1 MLQTYQYGS
10 KYKFILFIFY
20 CTVYAVVNKF
30 TGEVKQMFNTIHEAN
45 LAIPYY
51 KTVAMITGE
60 TGEIEVIENY
70 AEG

>member
-1 MLQTYQYGS
+1 MS
-10 KYKFILFIFY
+10 
-20 CTVYAVVNKF
+20 VYAVVNKF
-30 TGEVKQMFNTIHEAN
+30 TGEVKQMFNNIHEAN

-60 TGEIEVIENY
+60 TGEIEVIETY

>member
-1 MLQTYQYGS
+1 MS
-10 KYKFILFIFY
+10 
-20 CTVYAVVNKF
+20 VYAVINKF

-60 TGEIEVIENY
+60 TDEIDVIETY
-70 AEG
+70 VEG